1 QSQLLLLHL
10 TGESTGIL
18 SEDLLLLKQKK
29 YNDKSY
35 EQNHYRPSDRKGFE
49 PRGKHEFEEQTNNN
63 VASDSGQLFNTLIQ
77 MAQSQETKDNDLER
91 KRKMKK
97 KARKNYLGGHEL

>member
-1 QSQLLLLHL
+1 
-10 TGESTGIL
+10 
-18 SEDLLLLKQKK
+18 
-29 YNDKSY
+29 
-35 EQNHYRPSDRKGFE
+35 

-63 VASDSGQLFNTLIQ
+63 VASNSGQLFNTLIQ